1 MPNDLVERV
10 KTNFQ
15 LGGHKAAAIA
25 MVLENADVFL
35 VSEMEEALTKKCFL
49 QPYKTVQEALDAAF
63 ARLGADAKVIAMP
76 CGGSTLPCVK

>member
-35 VSEMEEALTKKCFL
+35 VSEMEEAL
-49 QPYKTVQEALDAAF
+49 DAAF